1 MMSLNEDILDA
12 IRNRRYNL
20 KQTPPKE
27 EIEDGVVADATN
39 SSRSSCS
46 RSSSSS
52 NIKSLHESKAYTS
65 DQNIIARILHRRL
78 TMEYDQSED
87 DDGEDGE
94 DATSHGSDFDSLK
107 SFDTTASAG
116 TTATRM
122 DLDDLQKTAE
132 EAAEKNIY

>member
-1 MMSLNEDILDA
+1 MTL
-12 IRNRRYNL
+12 
-20 KQTPPKE
+20 
-27 EIEDGVVADATN
+27 
-39 SSRSSCS
+39 
-46 RSSSSS
+46 
-52 NIKSLHESKAYTS
+52 
-65 DQNIIARILHRRL
+65 
-78 TMEYDQSED
+78 EYDQSED

-122 DLDDLQKTAE
+122 DLDDLQKTVE